1 METVNPSPNGSRRA
15 RILAGATAGL
25 ALANLAVYILVI
37 RSQGGPDGSAGSGI
51 AWWYVAV
58 LLVTVAASV
67 GAAATGRVR
76 RVMPVCAVLL
86 GGCALVG
93 LLSVGVLLVPAV
105 VTAVVSAALATR
117 GADPRQPP
125 GS

>member
-1 METVNPSPNGSRRA
+1 MNPSPNGSRRA

-76 RVMPVCAVLL
+76 RVMPASAVLL
-86 GGCALVG
+86 GVCALLG
-93 LLSVGVLLVPAV
+93 LLSIGILLLPAV
-105 VTAVVSAALATR
+105 LTAVLSGTLPARGSTSAQLP
-117 GADPRQPP
+117 GA
-125 GS
+125 

>member
-76 RVMPVCAVLL
+76 RVMPASAVLL
-86 GGCALVG
+86 GVCALLG
-93 LLSVGVLLVPAV
+93 LLSIGILLLPAV
-105 VTAVVSAALATR
+105 LTAVLSGTLPARGSTSAQLP
-117 GADPRQPP
+117 GA
-125 GS
+125 